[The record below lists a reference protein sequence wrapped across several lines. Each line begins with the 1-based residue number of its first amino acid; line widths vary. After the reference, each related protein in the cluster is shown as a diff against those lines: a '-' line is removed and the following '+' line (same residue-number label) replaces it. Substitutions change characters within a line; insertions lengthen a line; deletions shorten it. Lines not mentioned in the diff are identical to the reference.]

1 MNIYPTDEQLFQII
15 GAKSDHSKTCLGRT
29 WFDLSHYE
37 IVVRCNCGWEH
48 RIETIEKLY

>member
-1 MNIYPTDEQLFQII
+1 MTIIPSDDQLAQII
-15 GAKSDHSKTCLGRT
+15 DAKSEHSNQCAGRT